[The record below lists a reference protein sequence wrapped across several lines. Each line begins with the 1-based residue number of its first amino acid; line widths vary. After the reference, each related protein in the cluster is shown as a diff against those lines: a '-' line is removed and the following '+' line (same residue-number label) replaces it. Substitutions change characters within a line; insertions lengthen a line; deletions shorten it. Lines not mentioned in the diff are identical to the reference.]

1 MKKVYI
7 CGDSF
12 CVPDPEYG
20 PCWVD
25 HLAQHYNIVNASRV
39 SATNLMIS
47 KMVDTAIGDQA
58 DFVIVQGTSC
68 TRSQTQ
74 YQGLTVPYSFL
85 SANSE
90 TTPFDSKQLHIIKQ
104 YYTEFFDLD
113 WAIYL
118 NQCVIQNTLQKLVD
132 SAVPFRFDQ
141 GGFEHPKFA
150 ASGIDYFSKFNSYRS
165 AINLWDHGDTGRFR
179 PYYHITDSA
188 VHRTVAEYYAKEIQ

>member
-12 CVPDPEYG
+12 CVPDPDYG

-25 HLAQHYNIVNASRV
+25 HLCNDYDIVNQSKV

-47 KMVDTAIGDQA
+47 QMVDAAIQNQA

-68 TRSQTQ
+68 TRSQTRH
-74 YQGLTVPYSFL
+74 QGQTVPYSFL
-85 SANSE
+85 TASTE
-90 TTPFDSKQLHIIKQ
+90 TTPFDSRQLHIIKQ

-113 WAIYL
+113 LAIYL
-118 NQCVIQNTLQKLVD
+118 NQCVIHHTLQKLLD
-132 SAVPFRFDQ
+132 SGVPFRFDQ
-141 GGFEHPKFA
+141 GGFEHAKFGATNLDYFPKF
-150 ASGIDYFSKFNSYRS
+150 YSYRS
-165 AINLWDHGDTGRFR
+165 AINLWDHGDTQRFR

-188 VHRTVAEYYAKEIQ
+188 VHRSVAQYYAKEIQ